1 MHDTLKAFLLVFSAL
16 FPIVDPLSA
25 SPIFLALTR
34 HFRPA
39 TRKELSWSVT
49 LNSFVLMVASY
60 FLGSHVLKFFG
71 VSLPALQ
78 VGGGLVVV
86 AFGWT
91 LLMEKDGH
99 RHGTAEAAP
108 SQENSQR
115 AFYPLT
121 LPLTIGPG
129 AISVAITVGAHTS
142 HNYGVHLSI
151 ILAALLAMGVVAASI
166 FFCYRFAAWLCQMLG
181 ETGTTIVI
189 RLSSFLL
196 VCLGVQIIWNGVEA
210 LLASLHFLACV
221 TWTLPPSPATNTN
234 IPSSAWTALG

>member
-1 MHDTLKAFLLVFSAL
+1 MFSAL
-16 FPIVDPLSA
+16 FPIVDPLSD

-34 HFRPA
+34 RLVA
-39 TRKELSWSVT
+39 SDRTELSWRVT

-71 VSLPALQ
+71 VCLPAVQ

-86 AFGWT
+86 AFGWK
-91 LLMEKDGH
+91 LLMEKDGD
-99 RHGTAEAAP
+99 RNGTAEAAQP
-108 SQENSQR
+108 RDIFRQ

-129 AISVAITVGAHTS
+129 SISVAITVGAHTS
-142 HNYGVHLSI
+142 HNYGVHASI
-151 ILAALLAMGVVAASI
+151 VLAALLAIGAIALSI
-166 FFCYRFAAWLCQMLG
+166 FLCYRFAGWLCKMLG

-210 LLASLHFLACV
+210 LLGSIHFR
-221 TWTLPPSPATNTN
+221 TS
-234 IPSSAWTALG
+234 